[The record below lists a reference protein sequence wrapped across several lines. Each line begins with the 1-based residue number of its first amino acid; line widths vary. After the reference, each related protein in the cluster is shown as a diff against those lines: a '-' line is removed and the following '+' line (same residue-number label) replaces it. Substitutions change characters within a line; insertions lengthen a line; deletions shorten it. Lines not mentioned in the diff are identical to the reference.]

1 MKQIKT
7 IDENSLRIAFANALT
22 YINQE
27 LIAERTKS
35 EKLAINK
42 IALQLISNVL
52 TEVGFIKG
60 D

>member
-1 MKQIKT
+1 MKPIKT

-22 YINQE
+22 YINQH

-42 IALQLISNVL
+42 IALHLISSVL

>member
-1 MKQIKT
+1 MKRIKT

-22 YINQE
+22 YINQQ

>member
-22 YINQE
+22 YINQQ

-42 IALQLISNVL
+42 IALQLISSVL